1 MVLKNTLNSVLVVG
15 NKRFAPQEEK
25 TIDKIDTDIKL
36 AIKKG
41 FLVEIGGEQASLPPE
56 EEKVDIDSYL
66 EKHWKTLE
74 RQIKDN
80 TDLVFLNNLLDR
92 AKEINAKTT
101 RNLGGHIT
109 TIQKRIE
116 IVQKESEKQ
125 E

>member
-25 TIDKIDTDIKL
+25 TIDKIDADVRL

-41 FLVEIGGEQASLPPE
+41 FLIEIGGEQPSPPLE
-56 EEKVDIDSYL
+56 EEAVDIDSYL

-116 IVQKESEKQ
+116 IVQKELEKQ

>member
-1 MVLKNTLNSVLVVG
+1 MVLKNTLNSVLVAG

-25 TIDKIDTDIKL
+25 TIDKIDVDVRL

-41 FLVEIGGEQASLPPE
+41 FLVEIGGEQSSPPLE
-56 EEKVDIDSYL
+56 EEAMDVDAYL

-80 TDLVFLNNLLDR
+80 TDLVFLNSLLDR

-101 RNLGGHIT
+101 RNMNGHIT

-116 IVQKESEKQ
+116 IVQKELEKQ